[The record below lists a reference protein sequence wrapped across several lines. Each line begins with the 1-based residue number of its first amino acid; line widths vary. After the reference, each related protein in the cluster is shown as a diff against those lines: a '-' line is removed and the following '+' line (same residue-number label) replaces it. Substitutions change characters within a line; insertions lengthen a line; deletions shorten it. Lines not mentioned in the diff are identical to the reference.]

1 LRREK
6 QKACNEHGSSV
17 NLDPRQVWCLD
28 LRSVPPREGHR
39 LPPSPLHIFKL
50 SPWSGRSGGAFSEDV
65 CEGRGCRCYAHR
77 GVLWGRTPP
86 SSGGCPVS
94 PPSLAATGV
103 TSRCT
108 ACAMPGGHRCHLS
121 VHCVRDAVAPPP
133 TRPESLGGQRRTFS
147 STVWPGRP
155 TFGGQQH
162 TCRSTAWRDASP
174 VGDRNHLAQKLD
186 PPTEIPII
194 GVSKPSHQPI
204 RNETFRI

>member
-1 LRREK
+1 MRREK

-50 SPWSGRSGGAFSEDV
+50 SPWSGRSGGASSEDV

-94 PPSLAATGV
+94 PPPWQPPVSPLGALRVRCLAATGV
-103 TSRCT
+103 TFRCT
-108 ACAMPGGHRCHLS
+108 VCAMPLRPLLLVPSPSAASGGPLGQPYGPG
-121 VHCVRDAVAPPP
+121 APP
-133 TRPESLGGQRRTFS
+133 SAAS
-147 STVWPGRP
+147 SI
-155 TFGGQQH
+155 
-162 TCRSTAWRDASP
+162 P
-174 VGDRNHLAQKLD
+174 VGPLPGATLHPLAIATIWPKSWTLQL
-186 PPTEIPII
+186 
-194 GVSKPSHQPI
+194 
-204 RNETFRI
+204 RFLL